1 MTSWQV
7 DELNI
12 KSRIININ
20 RIMKNITLDITKAAQ
35 FLQTGAV
42 EAFEPQVKAAQ
53 EALENGT
60 CPGNDFLGWLHLPSS
75 ISDEFIGEIEKCAE
89 VLRQN
94 CEVVVVAGIGG
105 SYLGARAVIEALSNS
120 FAWLVGDKTNP
131 TILFAGNN
139 IGEDYLSELTDYLKD
154 KRFGVINISKSG
166 TTTETAL
173 TFRLLK
179 KQCEAQRG
187 KEEAKKVIVA
197 ITDAKR
203 GAARTCADKEGYTSF
218 VIPDNVGG
226 RFSVLTPVGLL
237 PIACAGFDIKQ
248 LVAGA
253 QDMEKACGKDVP
265 YAENPAAQYAAVR
278 NGLYQAG
285 KKIEIMVNYQPKLHF
300 MSEWWK
306 QLYGESEGKDGKG
319 IFPASCDFT
328 TDLHSMGQ
336 WIQEGERT
344 IFETVISVE
353 QPNRN
358 MLFPE
363 DEENLDGLNFLA
375 GKRVDDVNKMA
386 ELGTRL
392 AHVDGGVPNI
402 RISVPEL
409 NAYYIGQL
417 IYFFEIGCGIS
428 GNVLG
433 VNPFNQPGVE
443 AYKKN
448 MFALLDKPGYEAES
462 KAIKERLASEK

>member
-1 MTSWQV
+1 
-7 DELNI
+7 
-12 KSRIININ
+12 
-20 RIMKNITLDITKAAQ
+20 MKNISLDIKKAAC
-35 FLQTGAV
+35 FLEEGAV
-42 EAFEPQVKAAQ
+42 AAFEPQVKAAL

-75 ISDEFIGEIEKCAE
+75 ITPSFLDELQDCAN

-120 FAWLVGDKTNP
+120 FSWLVQDKANP
-131 TILFAGNN
+131 TIMFAGNN
-139 IGEDYLSELTDYLKD
+139 IGEDYLAELTDYLKG
-154 KRFGVINISKSG
+154 KKFGVINISKSG

-218 VIPDNVGG
+218 IIPDNVGG

-237 PIACAGFDIKQ
+237 PIACAGFDIRE

-265 YAENPAAQYAAVR
+265 FADNPAAQYAAIR
-278 NGLYQAG
+278 NGLYQNG
-285 KKIEIMVNYQPKLHF
+285 KKIEIMVNFQPKLHF

-306 QLYGESEGKDGKG
+306 QLYGESEGKDKKG
-319 IFPASCDFT
+319 IFPASVDFT

-336 WIQEGERT
+336 WIQDGERT

-353 QPNRN
+353 EPEKKL
-358 MLFPE
+358 LFPE

-375 GKRVDDVNKMA
+375 GKRVDEVNKMA

-402 RISVPEL
+402 RISMPRL
-409 NAYYIGQL
+409 NERYLGQL

-448 MFALLDKPGYEAES
+448 MFALLDKPGYEEDS
-462 KAIKERLASEK
+462 NAIKERLAKEA

>member
-1 MTSWQV
+1 
-7 DELNI
+7 
-12 KSRIININ
+12 
-20 RIMKNITLDITKAAQ
+20 MKNIALDMTKAAC
-35 FLQTGAV
+35 FLKEGAV
-42 EAFEPQVKAAQ
+42 KAFEPQVKAAQ
-53 EALENGT
+53 EALEKGT

-75 ISDEFIGEIEKCAE
+75 ITPAFLKEVQECADT
-89 VLRQN
+89 LREN
-94 CEVVVVAGIGG
+94 CEAVVVAGIGG
-105 SYLGARAVIEALSNS
+105 SYLGARAVIEALGNS
-120 FAWLVGDKTNP
+120 FAWLVADKKNP

-154 KRFGVINISKSG
+154 KKFGVINISKSG

-179 KQCEAQRG
+179 KQCEDQRG

-203 GAARTCADKEGYTSF
+203 GAARTCADKEGYKSF
-218 VIPDNVGG
+218 IIPDNVGG

-237 PIACAGFDIKQ
+237 PIACAGFDIVK
-248 LVAGA
+248 LVEGA
-253 QDMEKACGKDVP
+253 QEMEKACGKDVP
-265 YAENPAAQYAAVR
+265 FEENIAAQYAAIR
-278 NGLYQAG
+278 NGLYGAG

-300 MSEWWK
+300 IAEWWK
-306 QLYGESEGKDGKG
+306 QLYGESEGKENKG

-344 IFETVISVE
+344 IFETVISIE
-353 QPNRN
+353 EPNRKL
-358 MLFPE
+358 LFPN

-375 GKRVDDVNKMA
+375 GKRVDEVNKMA

-402 RISVPEL
+402 RISVPQL
-409 NAYYIGQL
+409 NEYYIGQL
-417 IYFFEIGCGIS
+417 IYFFEIACGIS

-462 KAIKERLASEK
+462 KAIKERLAKEN

>member
-1 MTSWQV
+1 M
-7 DELNI
+7 
-12 KSRIININ
+12 KSIS
-20 RIMKNITLDITKAAQ
+20 LDFTKAAS
-35 FLQTGAV
+35 FLGEGAV
-42 EAFEPQVKAAQ
+42 EAYEPKAKAAL
-53 EALENGT
+53 EALENNT

-75 ISDEFIGEIEKCAE
+75 ITPDFLDEVQAVANTLREK
-89 VLRQN
+89 

-105 SYLGARAVIEALSNS
+105 SYLGARAVIEALGNS
-120 FAWLVGDKTNP
+120 FAWLIQDKKNP
-131 TILFAGNN
+131 QILFAGNN
-139 IGEDYLSELTDYLKD
+139 ISEDYLVELTDYLKG

-179 KQCEAQRG
+179 KQCEAQMG
-187 KEEAKKVIVA
+187 KDVARDVIVA
-197 ITDAKR
+197 VTDAKR
-203 GAARTCADKEGYTSF
+203 GAARTCADKEGYKSF
-218 VIPDNVGG
+218 IIPDNVGG

-237 PIACAGFDIKQ
+237 PIACAGFDIKA

-253 QDMEKACGKDVP
+253 TDMEKATGVNVP
-265 YAENPAAQYAAVR
+265 FGENIAALYAAVR
-278 NGLYQAG
+278 NALYNEGG

-300 MSEWWK
+300 IAEWWK

-336 WIQEGERT
+336 WIQDGERS
-344 IFETVISVE
+344 IYETVISVE
-353 QPNRN
+353 TPNRE
-358 MLFPE
+358 LDFPH
-363 DEENLDGLNFLA
+363 DDENLDGLNFLA
-375 GKRVDDVNKMA
+375 GKRVDEVNKMA

-402 RISVPEL
+402 RISVPVL
-409 NAYYIGQL
+409 NEYYIGQL

-428 GNVLG
+428 GNILG

-448 MFALLDKPGYEAES
+448 MFALLNKPGYEAES
-462 KAIKERLASEK
+462 KAIQERLQNEK

>member
-1 MTSWQV
+1 M
-7 DELNI
+7 
-12 KSRIININ
+12 KRIQ
-20 RIMKNITLDITKAAQ
+20 LDITKAAQ
-35 FLQTGAV
+35 FLSEGAV
-42 EAFEPQVKAAQ
+42 KAYEPKVKAAQ

-75 ISDEFIGEIEKCAE
+75 ITPQFLDEVQAVANTLREKCE
-89 VLRQN
+89 VI
-94 CEVVVVAGIGG
+94 VVAGIGG
-105 SYLGARAVIEALSNS
+105 SYLGARAIIEALGNS

-131 TILFAGNN
+131 TIVFAGNN
-139 IGEDYLSELTDYLKD
+139 IGEDYLSELSDYLKD

-173 TFRLLK
+173 AFRLLK
-179 KQCEAQRG
+179 KQCEEQRG
-187 KEEAKKVIVA
+187 KVEAKDVIVA

-203 GAARTCADKEGYTSF
+203 GAARAAADKEGYKTF

-237 PIACAGFDIKQ
+237 PIACAGFDIKA
-248 LVAGA
+248 LVNGA
-253 QDMEKACGKDVP
+253 ADMEKATAPSVP
-265 YAENPAAQYAAVR
+265 FAENIAAQYAAVR
-278 NGLYQAG
+278 NALYTEKG

-300 MSEWWK
+300 IAEWWK
-306 QLYGESEGKDGKG
+306 QLYGESEGKEHKG

-336 WIQEGERT
+336 WIQEGERS

-353 QPNRN
+353 QPAKKL
-358 MLFPE
+358 LFPN
-363 DEENLDGLNFLA
+363 DDENLDGLNFLA
-375 GKRVDDVNKMA
+375 GKRVDEVNKMA
-386 ELGTRL
+386 ELGTLL

-409 NAYYIGQL
+409 NEYYIGQL

-462 KAIKERLASEK
+462 KAIKERLK

>member
-1 MTSWQV
+1 
-7 DELNI
+7 
-12 KSRIININ
+12 
-20 RIMKNITLDITKAAQ
+20 MKNISLDITKAAQ
-35 FLQTGAV
+35 FLDEGVIA
-42 EAFEPQVKAAQ
+42 AYEPAVKAAQ

-75 ISDEFIGEIEKCAE
+75 ITPAFLDEVQAVANTLREK
-89 VLRQN
+89 

-105 SYLGARAVIEALSNS
+105 SYLGARAVIEALGNS
-120 FAWLVGDKTNP
+120 FAWLVGDKKNP

-139 IGEDYLSELTDYLKD
+139 IGEDYLSELTTYLKD
-154 KRFGVINISKSG
+154 KKFGVINISKSG

-179 KQCEAQRG
+179 KQCEEQMG
-187 KEEAKKVIVA
+187 KETAKDVIVA
-197 ITDAKR
+197 VTDAKK
-203 GAARTCADKEGYTSF
+203 GAARTCADKEGYKSF
-218 VIPDNVGG
+218 IIPDNVGG
-226 RFSVLTPVGLL
+226 RFSVLTPVGSL
-237 PIACAGFDIKQ
+237 PIACAGYDIKA
-248 LVAGA
+248 LVEGA
-253 QDMEKACGKDVP
+253 QSMEKACGKDVP
-265 YAENPAAQYAAVR
+265 FAENIAAQYAAVR
-278 NGLYQAG
+278 NGLYDKAG
-285 KKIEIMVNYQPKLHF
+285 KKIEIMVNYQPKLHYI
-300 MSEWWK
+300 SEWWK
-306 QLYGESEGKDGKG
+306 QLYGESEGKDNKG

-353 QPNRN
+353 KPNSTL
-358 MLFPE
+358 LFPN
-363 DEENLDGLNFLA
+363 DDENLDGLNFLA
-375 GKRVDDVNKMA
+375 GKRVDEVNKMA

-409 NAYYIGQL
+409 SEYYIGQM
-417 IYFFEIGCGIS
+417 IYFFEIACGIS

-448 MFALLDKPGYEAES
+448 MFALLNKPGYEAES
-462 KAIKERLASEK
+462 KAIQERLASEA

>member
-1 MTSWQV
+1 MNHIQ
-7 DELNI
+7 
-12 KSRIININ
+12 
-20 RIMKNITLDITKAAQ
+20 LDITKATS
-35 FLQTGAV
+35 FLNEGAV
-42 EAFEPQVKAAQ
+42 KAYESKVKAAQ
-53 EALENGT
+53 KSLENAT

-75 ISDEFIGEIEKCAE
+75 ITPAFLDEVQTVADTLREKCE
-89 VLRQN
+89 VI
-94 CEVVVVAGIGG
+94 VVAGIGG
-105 SYLGARAVIEALSNS
+105 SYLGARAVIEALGNS
-120 FAWLVGDKTNP
+120 FAWLVNDKRTP
-131 TILFAGNN
+131 AIVFAGNN
-139 IGEDYLSELTDYLKD
+139 IGEDYLFELSDYLKD

-173 TFRLLK
+173 AFRLLK
-179 KQCEAQRG
+179 KQCEAQCG
-187 KEEAKKVIVA
+187 KDEARQVIVA

-203 GAARTCADKEGYTSF
+203 GAARAAADKEGYKTF

-237 PIACAGFDIKQ
+237 PIACAGFDIKA

-253 QDMEKACGKDVP
+253 ADMEKLTGPEVP
-265 YAENPAAQYAAVR
+265 FEQNIAAQYAAVR
-278 NGLYQAG
+278 NALYADKG

-300 MSEWWK
+300 IAEWWK
-306 QLYGESEGKDGKG
+306 QLYGESEGKEHKG

-336 WIQEGERT
+336 WIQEGERS

-353 QPNRN
+353 KPAREL
-358 MLFPE
+358 LFPN

-375 GKRVDDVNKMA
+375 GKRVDEVNKMA
-386 ELGTRL
+386 ELGTLL

-428 GNVLG
+428 GNLLG

-448 MFALLDKPGYEAES
+448 MFALLDKPGYEVES
-462 KAIKERLASEK
+462 KAIKERLK

>member
-1 MTSWQV
+1 M
-7 DELNI
+7 
-12 KSRIININ
+12 KSIS
-20 RIMKNITLDITKAAQ
+20 LDITKAAQ
-35 FLQTGAV
+35 FLQSGAIQAY
-42 EAFEPQVKAAQ
+42 ESKVKAAQ

-75 ISDEFIGEIEKCAE
+75 ITPEFLNEVQCVADTLREKCE
-89 VLRQN
+89 VI
-94 CEVVVVAGIGG
+94 VVAGIGG
-105 SYLGARAVIEALSNS
+105 SYLGARAVIEALGNA
-120 FAWLVGDKTNP
+120 FAWLVNDKQNP

-139 IGEDYLSELTDYLKD
+139 IGEDYLSELTEYLRD

-179 KQCEAQRG
+179 KQCELQRG
-187 KEEAKKVIVA
+187 KQQAKDVIVA
-197 ITDAKR
+197 ITDAKK
-203 GAARTCADKEGYTSF
+203 GAARTCADKEGYKSF
-218 VIPDNVGG
+218 IIPDNVGG

-237 PIACAGFDIKQ
+237 PIACAGFDIKA
-248 LVAGA
+248 LVGGA
-253 QDMEKACGKDVP
+253 ADMEKATGKEVP
-265 YAENPAAQYAAVR
+265 FEQNIAAQYAAVR
-278 NGLYQAG
+278 NALYNETG

-300 MSEWWK
+300 VSEWWK
-306 QLYGESEGKDGKG
+306 QLFGESEGKEHKG

-336 WIQEGERT
+336 WIQEGERS
-344 IFETVISVE
+344 IFETVISIE
-353 QPNRN
+353 QSNRN
-358 MLFPE
+358 LLFPN

-375 GKRVDDVNKMA
+375 GKHVDEVNKMA

-402 RISVPEL
+402 RISVPAL
-409 NAYYIGQL
+409 NEYYIGQL
-417 IYFFEIGCGIS
+417 IYFFEIACGIS

-448 MFALLDKPGYEAES
+448 MFALLNKPGYEAES
-462 KAIKERLASEK
+462 KAIQDRLK